1 MKDTESSF
9 NLVQVAGSKLGYLK
23 GVLNEVRNSFWAI
36 PLFLLLCAGLLSV
49 ISVWVDSNWKFAWLI
64 DIFPYPKVSDGN
76 YLQTELATIAGA
88 ILGVA
93 GVSFSITI
101 ASLTLASQQ
110 FGPRLIR
117 TFIRNRFIQTTLG
130 CFVATFFYCVFTI
143 QLSSL
148 FLSGDELPIFTVS
161 VVIIITL
168 VDLILLV
175 AFIHHICKSI
185 QVDSVIS
192 EVVRELNERALELF
206 KDEYSDSVS
215 VLDHD
220 MDKYQ
225 RAREEFP
232 NTLKLQRDGYI
243 TYVNYDYLLEFACK
257 KNVEV
262 CLLYRAGQYVLDGAD
277 VLSYKGAELSTEE
290 SAHVLECILVG
301 AQRTPIQDIEYSI
314 KQLVEI
320 GLRALSP
327 GINDP
332 FTAISCINHL
342 GSIINYF
349 SHRAMPSVV
358 LDDANGTER
367 VYCRQARYEDLL
379 GAGFDQIR
387 QAACD
392 KIDVSMRIVE
402 VLGDVL
408 AQCCNTRQALALNSQ
423 VNLVMNAARQ
433 SSALEQD
440 KEVLEAR
447 YRSFKGVATE
457 RFPDIDF

>member
-1 MKDTESSF
+1 M
-9 NLVQVAGSKLGYLK
+9 AGSKLGYLK
-23 GVLNEVRNSFWAI
+23 GLVSEVRNSFWAI
-36 PLFLLLCAGLLSV
+36 PLLLLICAGLLSV

-64 DIFPYPKVSDGN
+64 DRFPYPKAVDDN
-76 YLQTELATIAGA
+76 YLHTELATIAGA

-148 FLSGDELPIFTVS
+148 FLSGDELPIFTVT

-168 VDLILLV
+168 LDLILLV
-175 AFIHHICKSI
+175 GFIHHICKSI

-192 EVVRELNERALELF
+192 EVVRELNERALDLF
-206 KDEYSDSVS
+206 KEEYSDSVG
-215 VLDHD
+215 VLDD
-220 MDKYQ
+220 DIEKYH
-225 RAREEFP
+225 RARNNFP
-232 NTLKLQRDGYI
+232 NRLKLTRDGYI
-243 TYVNYDYLLEFACK
+243 TYVNYDFLLEFACK
-257 KNVEV
+257 RNIEV
-262 CLLYRAGQYVLDGAD
+262 CLLYRAGQYVLDGAE
-277 VLSYKGAELSTEE
+277 VLSYSGIELTDEDS
-290 SAHVLECILVG
+290 SDLLDCILIG
-301 AQRTPIQDIEYSI
+301 EQRTPIQDIEYSI

-358 LDDANGTER
+358 LNDTNGTDR

-379 GAGFDQIR
+379 GAAFDQLR
-387 QAACD
+387 QASCD

-402 VLGDVL
+402 VLSDVL
-408 AQCCNTRQALALNSQ
+408 MQCSSPQQAHALSSQ
-423 VNLVMNAARQ
+423 VNLVLSAARL
-433 SSALEQD
+433 SAALEQD
-440 KEVLEAR
+440 KAALEAR
-447 YRSFKGVATE
+447 FRNFMSIAAN
-457 RFPDIDF
+457 RFPNTDFEFNLPE